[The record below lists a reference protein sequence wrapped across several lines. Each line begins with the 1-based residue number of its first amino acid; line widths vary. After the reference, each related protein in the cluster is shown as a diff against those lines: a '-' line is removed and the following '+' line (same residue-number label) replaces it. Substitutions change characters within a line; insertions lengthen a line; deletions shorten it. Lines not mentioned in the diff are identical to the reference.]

1 MNIKKPYKESQDIR
15 CQYGAPMLDMNQ
27 KRRDQLSIIA
37 TILDGTKT
45 GSLKTKI
52 MHNANLSFTQLN
64 DYLNFMI
71 DNGLIRQTTLNGRE
85 SYIATVKGILF
96 AQMYRELLSMI
107 TTEIENE
114 SPLVAELFQ

>member
-1 MNIKKPYKESQDIR
+1 MPWRVLK
-15 CQYGAPMLDMNQ
+15 MLEMNQ

-37 TILDGTKT
+37 TILDSAKS

-52 MHNANLSFTQLN
+52 MHNANLSFSQLN
-64 DYLNFMI
+64 DYLTFMI
-71 DNGLIRQTTLNGRE
+71 DNGLIRHTTVNGRE

-96 AQMYRELLSMI
+96 AQMYHELLSMI
-107 TTEIENE
+107 TTQTQTE